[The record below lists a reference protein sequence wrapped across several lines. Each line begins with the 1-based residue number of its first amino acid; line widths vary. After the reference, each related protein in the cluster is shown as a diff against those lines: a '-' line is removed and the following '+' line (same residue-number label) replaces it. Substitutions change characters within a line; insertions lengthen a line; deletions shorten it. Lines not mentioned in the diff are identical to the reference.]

1 MKDAINHLIDWY
13 KSTLG
18 SGGYPLVALLM
29 MMESTIIPIPSEVI
43 IPFAAYRAHLDGNLS
58 VWGVVVAGVIG
69 SWVGATI
76 MYWISRLAGRPFVV
90 RYGGYFLVP
99 EHKLHAAENWAARF
113 GSFGVFAARL
123 LPVVRHL
130 IGIPMGII
138 KMDFRWYS
146 LFTLVGSAIWC
157 TILAFVGV
165 VAGKDDSLIKG
176 DMRHVTL
183 WIAGAVVVLGSL
195 YYFLVHRYMARP
207 AAPQAR

>member
-146 LFTLVGSAIWC
+146 LFTLVGSSIWC
-157 TILAFVGV
+157 AILAFVGV

-183 WIAGAVVVLGSL
+183 WIAGAVVILGSL

>member
-183 WIAGAVVVLGSL
+183 WIAGAVVILGSL